1 MPNKSGRA
9 YGLTTLCPLIG
20 DQQDDQ
26 SYAAIIKGRL
36 RNLPVDADSPWAKI
50 PNLYMCR
57 MFVLDDVFYQGK
69 PAHEDHL
76 KSKYLVFVAELHG
89 ELEPFLE
96 AMWRV
101 AEDSIRD
108 IWEFCVAFKGV
119 CSTGDFVRYI
129 KQCQVETTFYFNGS
143 NDESLAEQ
151 LKALYLKQE
160 LGKFVRDQQAHGKDP
175 VQLQRAFSDFVARV
189 EPFNLAGPTWR
200 PGASDLAQA
209 VIPSAGASPVSNRS

>member
-1 MPNKSGRA
+1 
-9 YGLTTLCPLIG
+9 
-20 DQQDDQ
+20 
-26 SYAAIIKGRL
+26 
-36 RNLPVDADSPWAKI
+36 
-50 PNLYMCR
+50 

-69 PAHEDHL
+69 PAHEEHL

-101 AEDSIRD
+101 SEDAIRE

-119 CSTGDFVRYI
+119 CSSGDFVRYI

-160 LGKFVRDQQAHGKDP
+160 FGKFVRDHQLRGHDVKDAA
-175 VQLQRAFSDFVARV
+175 QLQRAFTDFVARV

-200 PGASDLAQA
+200 PGATDLAHA
-209 VIPSAGASPVSNRS
+209 VVSAPVSNRT